1 MKKLIHKNGNLL
13 TSTDVEVIAHQCNCQ
28 NTFGAGIAKNIKEMY
43 PKAYHADTMAYKDGK
58 AVLGSY
64 SFCHLDGPIKK
75 IFNLYGQNLNGKAKR
90 KTNYDALYTA
100 LEGMRNYLTDNDE
113 DLPVPNI
120 GLPYLMGCGLGG
132 GDWRIVERLIEV
144 AFHNYNGE
152 VIIYKFY
159 EADKV
164 GVGIGGSAVGEG
176 VGVGVQGGGSI
187 TTGGLIKS
195 FIF

>member
-1 MKKLIHKNGNLL
+1 MKNLIYKDGNLL
-13 TSTDVEVIAHQCNCQ
+13 TATDIEIIAHQANCQ
-28 NTFGAGIAKNIKEMY
+28 NTFGAGIAKSIKEMY

-64 SFCHLDGPIKK
+64 SFCHLDGHIKK

-113 DLPVPNI
+113 DLVPTNI
-120 GLPYLMGCGLGG
+120 GLPYLIGCGLGG

-152 VIIYKFY
+152 VIIYKY
-159 EADKV
+159 K
-164 GVGIGGSAVGEG
+164 
-176 VGVGVQGGGSI
+176 Q
-187 TTGGLIKS
+187 
-195 FIF
+195 

>member
-1 MKKLIHKNGNLL
+1 MKKLIYKDGNLL
-13 TSTDVEVIAHQCNCQ
+13 TATDVEVIAHQANCQ
-28 NTFGAGIAKNIKEMY
+28 NTFGAGIAKSIKEMY

-75 IFNLYGQNLNGKAKR
+75 IFNLYGQNLHGNKDAR
-90 KTNYDALYTA
+90 RTNYDALYNA
-100 LEGMRNYLTDNDE
+100 LESMAKHLMPTEKDKMMFDFDRSPT
-113 DLPVPNI
+113 V

-152 VIIYKFY
+152 IIIYKY
-159 EADKV
+159 K
-164 GVGIGGSAVGEG
+164 
-176 VGVGVQGGGSI
+176 Q
-187 TTGGLIKS
+187 
-195 FIF
+195 